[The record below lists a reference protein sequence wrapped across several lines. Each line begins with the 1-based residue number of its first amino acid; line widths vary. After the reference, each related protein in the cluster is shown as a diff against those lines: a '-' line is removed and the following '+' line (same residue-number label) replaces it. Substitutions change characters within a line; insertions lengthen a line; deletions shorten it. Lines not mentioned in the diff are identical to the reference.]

1 MNKRKFSFSLPA
13 LRISMSRFGTV
24 LLPGIS
30 KLRVPLPGGVYLGGG
45 RLILVSMSTVLLGFL
60 GGLFLLI
67 SSGAQEIVWPQPGA
81 VYEAPSFIGA
91 ARVDTE
97 QPEVQ
102 SQTLQLNLP
111 AGIRLDTVSFT
122 NVSLG
127 KEGLTN
133 SFEIQGSSTAY
144 IIIDEMVITGGS
156 EFPTMDFANGEIY
169 EFNATSTVEAAGHTV
184 DITMSTSTSQHTIG
198 STRGAAQYEAED
210 MIVDRVILKFSGTG
224 ADILIR
230 RLIIDGV
237 KASVG
242 AFDMDYVK
250 IGKLTMSDLKVG
262 DDGDINSADLV
273 VNSSISIT
281 NLADGIVDKPIYIR

>member
-1 MNKRKFSFSLPA
+1 MNKKKFSFSIPSLSVG
-13 LRISMSRFGTV
+13 LHRFGAMR
-24 LLPGIS
+24 LPGIS
-30 KLRVPLPGGVYLGGG
+30 RLRVPLPGGVYLGGG
-45 RLILVSMSTVLLGFL
+45 KLILVSLSAVALGFL
-60 GGLFLLI
+60 SSMFLLI
-67 SSGAQEIVWPQPGA
+67 STGAQEIVWPNPGA

-97 QPEVQ
+97 QPEIQ

-111 AGIRLDTVSFT
+111 AGIRLDTVSFK

-127 KEGLTN
+127 KAGLTN
-133 SFEIQGSSTAY
+133 AFEISGTSTAY
-144 IIIDEMVITGGS
+144 IIIDEMIITGGS

-184 DITMSTSTSQHTIG
+184 NITMSTSTSAYTIG

-210 MIVDRVILKFSGTG
+210 MVVDRVILKFSSTG
-224 ADILIR
+224 DDILIR

-237 KASVG
+237 KASTG

-273 VNSSISIT
+273 VNSSVSIT
-281 NLADGIVDKPIYIR
+281 DLSDGIVDKPIFIR

>member
-24 LLPGIS
+24 LLPGVS

-45 RLILVSMSTVLLGFL
+45 RLILVSMSTVMLGFL

-97 QPEVQ
+97 RPETQ

-111 AGIRLDTVSFT
+111 AGIRIDTISFK

-127 KEGLTN
+127 KAGLTN
-133 SFEIQGSSTAY
+133 AFEIQGSSTAY
-144 IIIDEMVITGGS
+144 IIIDEMVIRGGS

-184 DITMSTSTSQHTIG
+184 DITMSTSTSQYTIG
-198 STRGAAQYEAED
+198 STRGAAQYKAED
-210 MIVDRVILKFSGTG
+210 MIVDRVILKFTGTG

-281 NLADGIVDKPIYIR
+281 NLADGIVDKPIFIR

>member
-45 RLILVSMSTVLLGFL
+45 RLILVSLSTVMLGFL
-60 GGLFLLI
+60 AGLFLLI
-67 SSGAQEIVWPQPGA
+67 SSGAQEIVWPQAGA
-81 VYEAPSFIGA
+81 IYEAPSFIGA
-91 ARVDTE
+91 SRVDTE

-111 AGIRLDTVSFT
+111 AGIRIDTISFK

-127 KEGLTN
+127 KSGLTN
-133 SFEIQGSSTAY
+133 AFEIQGSSTAY
-144 IIIDEMVITGGS
+144 IIIDEMIITGGS

-169 EFNATSTVEAAGHTV
+169 EFHATSTVEAAGHTV
-184 DITMSTSTSQHTIG
+184 NITMSTSTSAYTIG
-198 STRGAAQYEAED
+198 STRGAAQYEAEN
-210 MIVDRVILKFSGTG
+210 MVVDRVILKFSSTG

-237 KASVG
+237 KASSG

-281 NLADGIVDKPIYIR
+281 NLSDGIVDKPIFIR

>member
-281 NLADGIVDKPIYIR
+281 NLTDGIVDTPIYIR